1 MAVVSAPLSHAGG
14 MVVAAPT
21 LAAPAYRGL
30 WSWFTT
36 VDHKRIGILYGVSAG
51 AFFVIGGLEALVVRL
66 QLWQP
71 NNELVSAEMFNALF
85 TMHATTMI
93 FLAIMPLGASFF
105 NFIIPLQIGARDVA
119 FPRLNAFSYWAFI
132 LGGIMLNVSFLL
144 GGAPDA
150 GWFGYANLTTRTYS
164 PGPGIDFWMLGLQVL
179 GVASIAAAL
188 NFFVTIVNMRA
199 PGLSFMRLPI
209 FCWMSLIT
217 MILLLLAFPSITVG
231 LILLMFDR
239 FFQTNFYSVPHGGD
253 PVLWQHLFWVF
264 GHPEVYILI
273 LPAMGIIS
281 EIVPVFSRKPL
292 FGYAVMVYSG
302 IAIAFLAFGVWA
314 HHMFAVGLG
323 PIADAVF
330 ASSTMLIAVP
340 TGVKI
345 FNWIGTMFKGS
356 VAFKTPMLFALGFI
370 SMFIIGGVTGIMHAS
385 PPADLIQHDTYFI
398 VAHIHYVLIGGSIM
412 ALFAGVYYWFP
423 KMSGR
428 MMNETLGKW
437 NFWTFLI
444 FFNVTFMPMHWTGL
458 LGMPRRVYTYGP
470 DLGVTELNQLSTIGA
485 IGLGFSVLLFVIN
498 LFTSLRYGE
507 IASDDPWDAAT
518 LEWSIPSPP
527 PIYNFARIPTVHSR
541 DAWWAMKHPE
551 RMHLDPIEPTPLAG
565 GPAHAT
571 ETAHT
576 VVQTAAPETPPS
588 VIHFPSPS
596 YWPLLAA
603 LGLATMAVGLLLA
616 DSFGSMT
623 IPIFAVLGLLLLI
636 GSIYGWSYEPA

>member
-14 MVVAAPT
+14 MVVAPPT
-21 LAAPAYRGL
+21 LAQPAYRGL
-30 WSWFTT
+30 WSWLTT

-51 AFFVIGGLEALVVRL
+51 TFFVIGGLEALVIRL
-66 QLWQP
+66 QLWVP
-71 NNELVSAEMFNALF
+71 NNTLVSAQTFNSLF
-85 TMHATTMI
+85 TTHAITMI
-93 FLAIMPLGASFF
+93 FLAIMPLGAAFF

-119 FPRLNAFSYWAFI
+119 FPRLNSFSYWAFI
-132 LGGIMLNVSFLL
+132 LGGILLNVSFLL

-150 GWFGYANLTTRTYS
+150 GWFGYANLTTREFS

-179 GVASIAAAL
+179 GVASLAAAL

-199 PGLSFMRLPI
+199 PGLSFMRMPI
-209 FCWMSLIT
+209 FTWMSLIT
-217 MILLLLAFPSITVG
+217 MVLLLLAFPSITVG

-239 FFQTNFYSVPHGGD
+239 FFGTNFYSVPNGGD
-253 PVLWQHLFWVF
+253 PILWQHLFWVF

-281 EIVPVFSRKPL
+281 EIIPVFSRKPL

-323 PIADAVF
+323 AIADAVF

-345 FNWIGTMFKGS
+345 FNWIATMVHGS
-356 VAFKTPMLFALGFI
+356 VNWKTAMLFAVGFI

-412 ALFAGVYYWFP
+412 ALLAGIYYWFP

-437 NFWTFLI
+437 QFWTFFI
-444 FFNVTFMPMHWTGL
+444 FFNIPFIPLPWTGL
-458 LGMPRRVYTYGP
+458 LGIPRRGYTYGP
-470 DLGVTELNQLSTIGA
+470 DLGVTGLNQVSTIGA
-485 IGLGFSVLLFVIN
+485 MGLGFSVLIFVVNLFV
-498 LFTSLRYGE
+498 SLRGGE

-527 PIYNFARIPTVHSR
+527 PVYNFARIPVVHSR

-551 RMHLDPIEPTPLAG
+551 RMHLDPMEITPRAGGPGHARPHAHEVVEQAPAGEPTP
-565 GPAHAT
+565 
-571 ETAHT
+571 
-576 VVQTAAPETPPS
+576 
-588 VIHFPSPS
+588 VIHMPSPS

-603 LGLATMAVGLLLA
+603 LGLFVMAAGLLVSEAVGTVA
-616 DSFGSMT
+616 
-623 IPIFAVLGLLLLI
+623 IPIFAVVGVALI
-636 GSIYGWSYEPA
+636 FA

>member
-1 MAVVSAPLSHAGG
+1 MAVVSAPLSHVGG
-14 MVVAAPT
+14 MVVAPPT
-21 LAAPAYRGL
+21 IAEPAYRGL

-51 AFFVIGGLEALVVRL
+51 TFFVIGGLEALVIRL

-71 NNELVSAEMFNALF
+71 NNTLVSAQTFNSLF
-85 TMHATTMI
+85 TMHALTMI
-93 FLAIMPLGASFF
+93 FLAIMPLSAAFF
-105 NFIIPLQIGARDVA
+105 NFIIPLQIAARDVA

-132 LGGIMLNVSFLL
+132 AGGIMLNVSFLL

-150 GWFGYANLTTRTYS
+150 GWFAYANLTSRTFS
-164 PGPGIDFWMLGLQVL
+164 PGPGLDFYILALQIL

-199 PGLSFMRLPI
+199 PGMGFMRMPI

-217 MILLLLAFPSITVG
+217 MVLLLLAFPSITVG

-239 FFQTNFYSVPHGGD
+239 FFDTNFYSVPHGGD
-253 PVLWQHLFWVF
+253 PILWQHLFWVF

-273 LPAMGIIS
+273 LPGMGAIS
-281 EIVPVFSRKPL
+281 EIIPVFSRKPL
-292 FGYAVMVYSG
+292 FGYAVVVYSG

-314 HHMFAVGLG
+314 HHMFATGLG
-323 PIADAVF
+323 AISDAVF

-345 FNWIGTMFKGS
+345 FNWIGTMFRGS
-356 VAFKTPMLFALGFI
+356 VSLKTPMLFAIGFI
-370 SMFIIGGVTGIMHAS
+370 SMFIIGGLSGIMHAS

-398 VAHIHYVLIGGSIM
+398 VAHIHYVLVGGSIM
-412 ALFAGVYYWFP
+412 ALLAGVYYWFP

-437 NFWTFLI
+437 NFWTFVI

-485 IGLGFSVLLFVIN
+485 MGLGFSVLLFVIN
-498 LFTSLRYGE
+498 LFSSLRSGE
-507 IASDDPWDAAT
+507 IASDDPWDGAT

-527 PIYNFARIPTVHSR
+527 PVYNFARIPMVHSR

-551 RMHLDPIEPTPLAG
+551 RMHLDPIEVTPLAG

-571 ETAHT
+571 EQAHD
-576 VVQTAAPETPPS
+576 VVAVAAPGALPPI
-588 VIHFPSPS
+588 IHMPSPS
-596 YWPLLAA
+596 YWPLLCA
-603 LGLATMAVGLLLA
+603 LGLFIMASGLLVADSVGPVVIPFFAIVGLL
-616 DSFGSMT
+616 
-623 IPIFAVLGLLLLI
+623 VLI
-636 GSIYGWSYEPA
+636 GSIYGWSYEAP

>member
-1 MAVVSAPLSHAGG
+1 MAVVSAPVSHVGG
-14 MVVAAPT
+14 LIVAPPT
-21 LAAPAYRGL
+21 IATPAYRGL

-51 AFFVIGGLEALVVRL
+51 TFFVIGGLEALVIRL
-66 QLWQP
+66 QLWVP
-71 NNELVSAEMFNALF
+71 NNTLVTAQTFNSLF
-85 TMHATTMI
+85 TMHALTMI
-93 FLAIMPLGASFF
+93 FLAIMPLSAAFF

-119 FPRLNAFSYWAFI
+119 FPRLNAFSFWAFI
-132 LGGIMLNVSFLL
+132 LGGIMLNISFVF
-144 GGAPDA
+144 GAPPDA
-150 GWFGYANLTTRTYS
+150 GWFGYANLTSRQFS
-164 PGPGIDFWMLGLQVL
+164 PGPGLDFYIVGLQVL
-179 GVASIAAAL
+179 GVASLAAAL
-188 NFFVTIVNMRA
+188 NFFVTILNLRA
-199 PGLSFMRLPI
+199 PGMSFMRMPI
-209 FCWMSLIT
+209 FTWMSLIT
-217 MILLLLAFPSITVG
+217 MVLLLLAFPSITVG

-239 FFQTNFYSVPHGGD
+239 FFQTNFYSVAHGGD

-273 LPAMGIIS
+273 LPAMGAVS
-281 EIVPVFSRKPL
+281 EIIPVFSRKPL

-323 PIADAVF
+323 AIADAVF

-345 FNWIGTMFKGS
+345 FNWIATMVHGS
-356 VAFKTPMLFALGFI
+356 VRFTTAMLFAVGFI
-370 SMFIIGGVTGIMHAS
+370 SMFIIGGLSGIMHAS

-412 ALFAGVYYWFP
+412 ALIAGVYYWFP

-444 FFNVTFMPMHWTGL
+444 FFNLTFMPMHWTGL

-470 DLGVTELNQLSTIGA
+470 ELGVTTLNQMSTIGA
-485 IGLGFSVLLFVIN
+485 IGLGFSVLLFVLNI
-498 LFTSLRYGE
+498 FISLRSGE

-527 PIYNFARIPTVHSR
+527 PVYNFASIPLVHSR
-541 DAWWAMKHPE
+541 DAWWAIKHPE
-551 RMHLDPIEPTPLAG
+551 RMHLDPIEVTPLAG

-571 ETAHT
+571 EEAHA
-576 VVQTAAPETPPS
+576 VVQTAAPAPP
-588 VIHFPSPS
+588 VIHMPSPS
-596 YWPLLAA
+596 YWPFLCA
-603 LGLATMAVGLLLA
+603 LGLATMATGLLLA
-616 DSFGSMT
+616 DVIGPIS
-623 IPIFAVLGLLLLI
+623 IPIFDITGLLLTI
-636 GSIYGWSYEPA
+636 GSIYGWSYEAA

>member
-1 MAVVSAPLSHAGG
+1 MSHAGG
-14 MVVAAPT
+14 MVIAPPT
-21 LAAPAYRGL
+21 LAEPAYRGL

-51 AFFVIGGLEALVVRL
+51 TFFVIGGLEALVIRL
-66 QLWQP
+66 QLWTP
-71 NNELVSAEMFNALF
+71 DSKLVSAEMFNALF

-93 FLAIMPLGASFF
+93 FLAIMPLGAAFF

-199 PGLSFMRLPI
+199 PGMGFMRLPI

-217 MILLLLAFPSITVG
+217 MVLLLLAFPSITVG

-239 FFQTNFYSVPHGGD
+239 FFDTNFYSVPHGGD
-253 PVLWQHLFWVF
+253 PILWQHLFWVF

-273 LPAMGIIS
+273 LPAMGIVS
-281 EIVPVFSRKPL
+281 EIIPVFSRKPL

-314 HHMFAVGLG
+314 HHMFATGLG

-356 VAFKTPMLFALGFI
+356 ISWKTPMLYAFGFI

-385 PPADLIQHDTYFI
+385 PPSDLVQHDTYFI

-412 ALFAGVYYWFP
+412 ALLGGVHFWFP

-437 NFWTFLI
+437 QFWTFLI
-444 FFNVTFMPMHWTGL
+444 FFNITFMPMHWTGM

-470 DLGVTELNQLSTIGA
+470 DLGVTELNQMSTIGA
-485 IGLGFSVLLFVIN
+485 IGLGFSVLLFVVN
-498 LFTSLRYGE
+498 LFVSLRYGE
-507 IASDDPWDAAT
+507 VAPDDPWDGAT

-551 RMHLDPIEPTPLAG
+551 RMHLDPIEVTPLGG

-571 ETAHT
+571 ETAHE
-576 VVQTAAPETPPS
+576 VVATAAPDAAPP
-588 VIHFPSPS
+588 VIHMPSPS
-596 YWPLLAA
+596 YWPLLCA
-603 LGLATMAVGLLLA
+603 LGLSTMATGLLMA
-616 DSFGSMT
+616 DSFGPVT
-623 IPIFAVLGLLLLI
+623 IPIFAILGLLLLI
-636 GSIYGWSYEPA
+636 GSIYGWSFEPA

>member
-1 MAVVSAPLSHAGG
+1 MAVVSAPVSHVGD
-14 MVVAAPT
+14 MVVAPPT
-21 LAAPAYRGL
+21 IAEPAYRGL

-51 AFFVIGGLEALVVRL
+51 AFFVIGGLEALVIRL
-66 QLWQP
+66 QLWVP
-71 NNELVSAEMFNALF
+71 NNNLVGAQMFNALF

-93 FLAIMPLGASFF
+93 FLAIMPLGAAFF

-132 LGGIMLNVSFLL
+132 LGAILLNISFLL

-150 GWFGYANLTTRTYS
+150 GWFGYANLTTRPYS

-179 GVASIAAAL
+179 GVASLAAAL
-188 NFFVTIVNMRA
+188 NFFVTIINMRA
-199 PGLSFMRLPI
+199 PGLSFMRMPI

-239 FFQTNFYSVPHGGD
+239 YFETNFYSVPHGGD

-273 LPAMGIIS
+273 LPAMGVIS
-281 EIVPVFSRKPL
+281 EIIPVFSRKPL

-302 IAIAFLAFGVWA
+302 IAIAFLSFGVWA

-323 PIADAVF
+323 PLADAVF
-330 ASSTMLIAVP
+330 ASTTMLIAVP

-345 FNWIGTMFKGS
+345 FNWIGTMWRGS
-356 VAFKTPMLFALGFI
+356 VSFKTPMLFAVGFI
-370 SMFIIGGVTGIMHAS
+370 AMFIIGGVTGIMHAS

-412 ALFAGVYYWFP
+412 ALFAGIYYWFP

-428 MMNETLGKW
+428 MLDETLGKW
-437 NFWTFLI
+437 NFWTFFI
-444 FFNVTFMPMHWTGL
+444 FFNITFMPMHWTGL

-470 DLGVTELNQLSTIGA
+470 ELGVTGLNQVSTVGA
-485 IGLGFSVLLFVIN
+485 IGLGFSVLIFVVNLFV
-498 LFTSLRYGE
+498 SLRRGE
-507 IASDDPWDAAT
+507 PAPDDPWDGAT

-527 PIYNFARIPTVHSR
+527 PVYNFARIPVVHSR

-551 RMHLDPIEPTPLAG
+551 RMHLDPIEVTPLAG

-571 ETAHT
+571 EHAHDVVGTA
-576 VVQTAAPETPPS
+576 VPEAPPI
-588 VIHFPSPS
+588 IHMPSPS
-596 YWPLLAA
+596 YFPLLAA
-603 LGLATMAVGLLLA
+603 LGLSLLAVGLLLA
-616 DSFGSMT
+616 DAVGPVV
-623 IPIFAVLGLLLLI
+623 IPIFTIAGLI
-636 GSIYGWSYEPA
+636 VMFGSIYGWSFEAA